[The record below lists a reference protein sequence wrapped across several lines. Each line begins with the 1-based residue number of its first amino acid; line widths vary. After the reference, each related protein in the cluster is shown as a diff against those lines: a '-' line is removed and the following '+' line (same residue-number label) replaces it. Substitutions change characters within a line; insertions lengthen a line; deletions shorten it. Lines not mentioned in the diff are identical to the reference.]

1 MHGPYPGELR
11 MRVIAFVEEG
21 GFRRETAEQFEVGPA
36 ICGNMQ
42 KREFRSRFTEP
53 RLGSSSLQL
62 RCRSTAPPRA
72 GGRACCCQ
80 CLSGRSLPSD
90 QMLCQAESK
99 CDSRQSRVGEA

>member
-62 RCRSTAPPRA
+62 RCRSTAPPEREGA
-72 GGRACCCQ
+72 LAAV
-80 CLSGRSLPSD
+80 SAD
-90 QMLCQAESK
+90 
-99 CDSRQSRVGEA
+99 